1 MPGLGLS
8 IGIQTQRGPF
18 VGGGGVVTPSDGLLL
33 ESGASSFL
41 LLEDASFL
49 LLE

>member
-8 IGIQTQRGPF
+8 IGIFTPRGPF
-18 VGGGGVVTPSDGLLL
+18 VGGGSGLPSNGLLL
-33 ESGASSFL
+33 ESGGSSFL
-41 LLEDASFL
+41 LLEEGSFL

>member
-8 IGIQTQRGPF
+8 IGIFTPRGPF
-18 VGGGGVVTPSDGLLL
+18 VGGGVVTPSDGLLL
-33 ESGASSFL
+33 ETGSSSFL